1 MKRNNFSILLG
12 GTLLLA
18 VLAGQAQAQERTISE
33 QSLLRPCQIDGVE
46 EELLCGTITVPENRD
61 DPAGRQIDLHVVVL
75 SALDPEPGLAPLF
88 DLAGGPG
95 IAATSAAEFYATFG
109 RAFRQHRDV
118 VLMDQRGTGGSNP
131 LHCASLEA
139 YDGDPRRYLREMYPV
154 EAIKTCREALEGH
167 ADLTQYTTTAAANDL
182 NAVRDALGYDR
193 IDLYGLSYGTRL
205 ALEYMRR
212 YPEQVRSAVLQG
224 AAPPSLTMP
233 LHHALDAERAA
244 ELLMEACETELAC
257 REAFP
262 DLRREWKEVF
272 SRLARAPARTQWS
285 GASGADVEVEVQRG
299 VFATEVRSMMYTQA
313 GVRQIPLIIHEAA
326 AGNFA
331 PFLKR
336 VIPEDIRETGF
347 LAEGMY
353 LSVTCTEDVPWIE
366 AGEAERLASGTF
378 LGDYRVLQQQR
389 ACEHWPPGRIPA
401 DFHDPVTAAIPVL
414 IISGHADPATPPRWG
429 NEVAR
434 HLPNSRHVVIPHL
447 AHLLD
452 GLSNV
457 AECLDRALNEF
468 FARGT
473 AKGLDVGC
481 VGTMRP
487 PPFLTKLEADRE

>member
-401 DFHDPVTAAIPVL
+401 DFHD
-414 IISGHADPATPPRWG
+414 
-429 NEVAR
+429 
-434 HLPNSRHVVIPHL
+434 
-447 AHLLD
+447 
-452 GLSNV
+452 
-457 AECLDRALNEF
+457 
-468 FARGT
+468 
-473 AKGLDVGC
+473 
-481 VGTMRP
+481 
-487 PPFLTKLEADRE
+487 

>member
-262 DLRREWKEVF
+262 DLRREWREVF

-414 IISGHADPATPPRWG
+414 IISGYADPATPPRWG